1 MQSLSQLGPSEIF
14 LVARR
19 EKPSTRAQ
27 LWFTGRLSF
36 RQETNGIRLKNRV
49 EFSPRPVP
57 PNLIAAEKEEA
68 KAVLTL
74 FFKKQG
80 LSNSLSSRLINKSD
94 LFIDHLVSRLHSVHK
109 ARYLV
114 GSIFLL

>member
-1 MQSLSQLGPSEIF
+1 MIHWRIFEPIWFSNDVVLLG
-14 LVARR
+14 V
-19 EKPSTRAQ
+19 
-27 LWFTGRLSF
+27 
-36 RQETNGIRLKNRV
+36 RLKNRV

-114 GSIFLL
+114 GSIFLLLNLYYLMRRARR

>member
-1 MQSLSQLGPSEIF
+1 MLF
-14 LVARR
+14 
-19 EKPSTRAQ
+19 ST
-27 LWFTGRLSF
+27 GV
-36 RQETNGIRLKNRV
+36 RLKNRV

-80 LSNSLSSRLINKSD
+80 LSNSVSSRLINKSD
-94 LFIDHLVSRLHSVHK
+94 QFIDHLVSRLHSVHK

-114 GSIFLL
+114 GSIFLLLNIYNEMKRASTINFKSLIL